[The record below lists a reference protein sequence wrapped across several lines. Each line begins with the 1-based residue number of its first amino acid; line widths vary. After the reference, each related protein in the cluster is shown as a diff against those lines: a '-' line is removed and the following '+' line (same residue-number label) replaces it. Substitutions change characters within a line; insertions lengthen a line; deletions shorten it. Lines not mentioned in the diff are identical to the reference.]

1 MNNDMLRKNIMPISM
16 IIFSLIIYIIGII
29 VVDDKMSWTMGI
41 LFGLIFAILKLKLME
56 NSITKAVQMPEAK
69 AQKYANVQY
78 MIRYILTGI
87 VLFIAALEPSV
98 SLLGVFFG
106 LFSMKAG
113 AYAQLAINKKN
124 NAKNNLGN

>member
-87 VLFIAALEPSV
+87 VLFVAALEPSV

-113 AYAQLAINKKN
+113 AYAQLAINKKDD
-124 NAKNNLGN
+124 AKNNLGN

>member
-1 MNNDMLRKNIMPISM
+1 MNNDILRKNIMPISM
-16 IIFSLIIYIIGII
+16 IIFSLMIYIIGIAA
-29 VVDDKMSWTMGI
+29 VDNKMSWTMGI

-56 NSITKAVQMPEAK
+56 NSIAKAVQMPEAK

-87 VLFIAALEPSV
+87 VLFVAALEPSV

-113 AYAQLAINKKN
+113 AYAQLAINKKDD
-124 NAKNNLGN
+124 AKNNLGN